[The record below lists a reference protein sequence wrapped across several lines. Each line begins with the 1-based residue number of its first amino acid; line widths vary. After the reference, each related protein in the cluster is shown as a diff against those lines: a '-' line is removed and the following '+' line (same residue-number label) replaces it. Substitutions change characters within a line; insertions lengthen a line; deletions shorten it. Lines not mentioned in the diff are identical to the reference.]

1 MWTIMMIL
9 LISLLI
15 AIFEVPY
22 LRKNAMKREMLVF
35 FILLVVAT
43 GLGIAESLE
52 ANIPNPLDWITFVY
66 KPFSDFILG
75 TVE

>member
-1 MWTIMMIL
+1 MIL

-15 AIFEVPY
+15 ALFEVPNM
-22 LRKNAMKREMLVF
+22 RRNGMKKEMLVF
-35 FILLVVAT
+35 FILLVVGT
-43 GLGIAESLE
+43 GLSIAESLE
-52 ANIPNPLDWITFVY
+52 ANIPNPLEWITFVY

>member
-1 MWTIMMIL
+1 MWTVILIL
-9 LISLLI
+9 LISLLM
-15 AIFEVPY
+15 ALFEVPY
-22 LRKNAMKREMLVF
+22 LRRNAMKKEMLVF
-35 FILLVVAT
+35 FILLVVGT
-43 GLGIAESLE
+43 GLGIAESLK

>member
-1 MWTIMMIL
+1 MWTIIMIL

-15 AIFEVPY
+15 ALFEVPNM
-22 LRKNAMKREMLVF
+22 RRNGMKKEMLVF
-35 FILLVVAT
+35 FILLVVGT
-43 GLGIAESLE
+43 GLSIAESLE
-52 ANIPNPLDWITFVY
+52 ANIPNPLEWITFVY